1 MFAILSSLIIFAK
14 MSGVHEINM
23 ADLHESKLN
32 AVLKAI
38 EALTARSGALENFA
52 SGVGTSPRAK
62 IPQPTQHVV
71 VEGPT
76 LLPYKKNSCSNQNF
90 DGGAAKFREPRVSNL
105 EKFDGIQSKFQ
116 RFINQVRLI
125 TILQPKRYPT

>member
-38 EALTARSGALENFA
+38 EALTARTGALEKLA
-52 SGVGTSPRAK
+52 S
-62 IPQPTQHVV
+62 
-71 VEGPT
+71 
-76 LLPYKKNSCSNQNF
+76 
-90 DGGAAKFREPRVSNL
+90 
-105 EKFDGIQSKFQ
+105 
-116 RFINQVRLI
+116 
-125 TILQPKRYPT
+125 